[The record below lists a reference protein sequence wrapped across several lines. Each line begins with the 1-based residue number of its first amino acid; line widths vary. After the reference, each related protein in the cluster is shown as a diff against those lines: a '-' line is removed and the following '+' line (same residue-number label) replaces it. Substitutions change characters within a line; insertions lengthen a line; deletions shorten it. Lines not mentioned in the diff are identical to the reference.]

1 MKLVVSL
8 YQPKKSIMKKLLILS
23 VSLFSVLFFS
33 CKDNEKSQ
41 TSTQMQQVMA
51 VHDEV
56 MPKMSSISKLISQLD
71 AKIQAGDSTETYIKA
86 SQDLKDAN
94 KAMFDWMKGFSDR
107 FDREEIMN
115 GKALSA
121 EKQKF
126 LDEEEAKVKALR
138 DQMNSSISNAEEI
151 LQ

>member
-1 MKLVVSL
+1 
-8 YQPKKSIMKKLLILS
+8 MKKLLILS

-33 CKDNEKSQ
+33 CKDHEKSQ

-138 DQMNSSISNAEEI
+138 DQMNSSISNAEAI

>member
-1 MKLVVSL
+1 
-8 YQPKKSIMKKLLILS
+8 MKKLLILS

-41 TSTQMQQVMA
+41 TQTQMQQVMA

-138 DQMNSSISNAEEI
+138 DQMNSSISNAEAL

>member
-1 MKLVVSL
+1 MVSL

-41 TSTQMQQVMA
+41 TQTQMQQVMA

-138 DQMNSSISNAEEI
+138 DQMNSSISNAEAL

>member
-1 MKLVVSL
+1 
-8 YQPKKSIMKKLLILS
+8 MKKLLILS
-23 VSLFSVLFFS
+23 VSIFSVLFFS

-138 DQMNSSISNAEEI
+138 DQMNSSISNAEAI

>member
-1 MKLVVSL
+1 
-8 YQPKKSIMKKLLILS
+8 MKKLLILS

-41 TSTQMQQVMA
+41 TQTQMQQVMA

>member
-1 MKLVVSL
+1 
-8 YQPKKSIMKKLLILS
+8 MKKLLILS

-41 TSTQMQQVMA
+41 TQTQMQQVMA

-138 DQMNSSISNAEEI
+138 DQMNSSISNAEAI

>member
-1 MKLVVSL
+1 
-8 YQPKKSIMKKLLILS
+8 MKKLLILS

-138 DQMNSSISNAEEI
+138 DQMNSSISNAEAI

>member
-41 TSTQMQQVMA
+41 TQTQMQQVMA

-138 DQMNSSISNAEEI
+138 DQMNSSISNAEAL

>member
-1 MKLVVSL
+1 
-8 YQPKKSIMKKLLILS
+8 MKKLLILS

-41 TSTQMQQVMA
+41 TQTQMQQVMA

-56 MPKMSSISKLISQLD
+56 MPKMSSISKLISKLD

-138 DQMNSSISNAEEI
+138 DQMNSSISNAEAI

>member
-1 MKLVVSL
+1 MTIKNF
-8 YQPKKSIMKKLLILS
+8 IMKKHILLS
-23 VSLFSVLFFS
+23 VSLITLLFFS
-33 CKDNEKSQ
+33 CKDNEKNEA
-41 TSTQMQQVMA
+41 STQMQQVMA

-56 MPKMSSISKLISQLD
+56 MPKMNTISKLISQVD

-94 KAMFDWMKGFSDR
+94 KAMFDWMKGFTDR

-115 GKALSA
+115 GKALSD

-126 LDEEEAKVKALR
+126 LDEEETKAKALR
-138 DQMNSSISNAEEI
+138 DQMNTSIKNAEA
-151 LQ
+151 LLH